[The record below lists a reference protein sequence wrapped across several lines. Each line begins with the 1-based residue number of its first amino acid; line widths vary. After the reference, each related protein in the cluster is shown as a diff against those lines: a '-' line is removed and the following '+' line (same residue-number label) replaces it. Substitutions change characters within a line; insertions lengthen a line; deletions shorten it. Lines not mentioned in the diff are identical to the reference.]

1 MVEEKP
7 TDYKRKFPTM
17 ITSTSHSAITE
28 NSIVVSVKNQI
39 SSDLS
44 GEAVILNMN
53 TGTYHGLNEVGA
65 FVWNLI
71 EQPQVVKDIEQK
83 LLQEYEIES
92 SVCTKDLLELLN
104 DLQSA
109 GLIEVKNETTA

>member
-1 MVEEKP
+1 
-7 TDYKRKFPTM
+7 M
-17 ITSTSHSAITE
+17 ITSTTDSAISE

-39 SSDLS
+39 SSDLG

-65 FVWNLI
+65 FVWDLI
-71 EQPQVVKDIEQK
+71 EQPQVVKDIQK
-83 LLQEYEIES
+83 RLLQEYEIES
-92 SVCTKDLLELLN
+92 SVCTKDLLVLLN
-104 DLQSA
+104 DLHGA

>member
-1 MVEEKP
+1 
-7 TDYKRKFPTM
+7 M
-17 ITSTSHSAITE
+17 ITSTADSAISE
-28 NSIVVSVKNQI
+28 NSIVVSVENQI
-39 SSDLS
+39 SSDLG

-53 TGTYHGLNEVGA
+53 TGIYHGLNEVGA

-71 EQPQVVKDIEQK
+71 EQPQVVKDIQQK

-92 SVCTKDLLELLN
+92 SVCTNDLLALLKDL
-104 DLQSA
+104 QGA

>member
-1 MVEEKP
+1 
-7 TDYKRKFPTM
+7 M
-17 ITSTSHSAITE
+17 ITSTTDSAISE

-39 SSDLS
+39 SSDLG

-53 TGTYHGLNEVGA
+53 TGIYHGLNEVGA

-71 EQPQVVKDIEQK
+71 EQPQVVKDIQQK

-92 SVCTKDLLELLN
+92 SVCTNDLLMLLKDLHGE
-104 DLQSA
+104 
-109 GLIEVKNETTA
+109 GLIEVKNKTTV

>member
-1 MVEEKP
+1 
-7 TDYKRKFPTM
+7 M
-17 ITSTSHSAITE
+17 ITSTTDSAISE

-39 SSDLS
+39 SSDLG

-53 TGTYHGLNEVGA
+53 TGIYHGLNEVGA

-71 EQPQVVKDIEQK
+71 EQPQVVKDIQQK

-92 SVCTKDLLELLN
+92 SVCTNDLLTLLKDLHSE
-104 DLQSA
+104 
-109 GLIEVKNETTA
+109 GLIEVKN

>member
-1 MVEEKP
+1 
-7 TDYKRKFPTM
+7 M
-17 ITSTSHSAITE
+17 ITSTTDSAISE

-39 SSDLS
+39 SSDLG

-71 EQPQVVKDIEQK
+71 EQPQVVKDIQQR

-92 SVCTKDLLELLN
+92 SVCANDLLALLN
-104 DLQSA
+104 DLQGA
-109 GLIEVKNETTA
+109 ALIEVKNEKTA

>member
-1 MVEEKP
+1 
-7 TDYKRKFPTM
+7 M
-17 ITSTSHSAITE
+17 ITSTTDSAISE

-39 SSDLS
+39 SSDLG

-71 EQPQVVKDIEQK
+71 DQPQVVKDIQQK
-83 LLQEYEIES
+83 LLQEYEIEALI
-92 SVCTKDLLELLN
+92 CTKDLFALLN
-104 DLQSA
+104 DLHGE
-109 GLIEVKNETTA
+109 GLIEVKN

>member
-1 MVEEKP
+1 
-7 TDYKRKFPTM
+7 M
-17 ITSTSHSAITE
+17 ITSTTDSAISE

-39 SSDLS
+39 SSDLG

-53 TGTYHGLNEVGA
+53 TGIYHGLNEVGA

-71 EQPQVVKDIEQK
+71 EQPQVVKDIQQK

-92 SVCTKDLLELLN
+92 SVCTNDLLMLLKDLHGE
-104 DLQSA
+104 
-109 GLIEVKNETTA
+109 GLIEVKN

>member
-1 MVEEKP
+1 
-7 TDYKRKFPTM
+7 M
-17 ITSTSHSAITE
+17 ITSTTDSAISE

-39 SSDLS
+39 SSDLG

-71 EQPQVVKDIEQK
+71 EQPQVVRDIQK
-83 LLQEYEIES
+83 RLLQEYEIEC
-92 SVCTKDLLELLN
+92 SVCTNDLLALLN
-104 DLQSA
+104 DLQGA